1 MQAER
6 PMGEVTNR
14 DIAGAFERIADLM
27 DILGESPFRV
37 NSYRRVARTL
47 GETPGDVAAMAAAGE
62 LTALAGVGKSSAEK
76 IAEFVATGKIT
87 VLEELLVKLPP
98 SLPELLQI
106 RGLGP
111 KTLAKMWTQA
121 GVTNAEELTAAIADG
136 RLLKV
141 PGLGPKKVQQIHQA
155 MQFAAEAGGRL
166 RLDEATAHAA
176 DLLAAVAAIDGADAP
191 VIAGSFRRGR
201 DTVGDLDVLCR
212 TQRPDRAGKIIQAF
226 TAAEALAIDEVLAAG
241 DTKAGVRLADG
252 VQVDLRVVPPASYGA
267 ALQYF
272 TGSKAHNV
280 RLRELA
286 VKRGLKLNE
295 YGLFDGDRQ
304 LAGADEDGI
313 YKALD
318 LAPIPPE
325 LREDRGELAAAAAG
339 KLPKLLTLADI
350 RGDLHMHTTASDGA
364 ESIETMIAA
373 CADRGYR
380 YLAITEHSKGQG
392 QAHGLDAAR
401 LAAHHEAVTAAA
413 AEAKGKGIR
422 VYFSCEVDIFADGG
436 LDFPDEVLATL
447 DFVIGSPHSALSQKR
462 PEATARIIRAIEN
475 PHVRVIGHP
484 SGRLINL
491 RQGMELGIEEIAA
504 AAAAH
509 NVALEINAHPY
520 RLDLRDT
527 HVRAAVEAGAK
538 LMINTDAHSIGDLDT
553 MHFGVL
559 TARRGWAT
567 PDDVVNALPPA
578 RFDKWI
584 TED

>member
-1 MQAER
+1 
-6 PMGEVTNR
+6 MGEVTNR

-37 NSYRRVARTL
+37 NSYRRVARVFT
-47 GETPGDVAAMAAAGE
+47 ETPGDVAAMAADGTVTD
-62 LTALAGVGKSSAEK
+62 LPGVGKGSAEK
-76 IAEFVATGKIT
+76 IAEFVATGRIQA
-87 VLEELLVKLPP
+87 LEDLLAKVPPGLPA
-98 SLPELLQI
+98 LL
-106 RGLGP
+106 RLGGLGP
-111 KTLAKMWTQA
+111 KTLAKLWTQA
-121 GVTNAEELTAAIADG
+121 DVTDADSLTEAIDEG
-136 RLLKV
+136 RLLAV
-141 PGLGPKKVQQIHQA
+141 DGIGAKKVEQIRQA
-155 MQFAAEAGGRL
+155 MQFAAEAGDRM
-166 RLDEATAHAA
+166 RLDAADAHATA
-176 DLLAAVAAIDGADAP
+176 LLAAVAAIDGADAP
-191 VIAGSFRRGR
+191 VIAGSYRRGR

-212 TQRPDRAGKIIQAF
+212 SAKGDRTGAIIRAF
-226 TAAEALAIDEVLAAG
+226 TAAEDLPIDKVLAAG

-252 VQVDLRVVPPASYGA
+252 VQVDLRVVPPDSYGA

-304 LAGADEDGI
+304 LAGAVEDDI
-313 YKALD
+313 YKALG

-325 LREDRGELAAAAAG
+325 LREDRGELAAAAEG
-339 KLPKLLTLADI
+339 KLPKLLTLDDI
-350 RGDLHMHTTASDGA
+350 RGDLHMHTTASDGT
-364 ESIETMIAA
+364 ESIEAMIAA
-373 CADRGYR
+373 CAHRGYR
-380 YLAITEHSKGQG
+380 YLAITEHSKSQA
-392 QAHGLDAAR
+392 QAHGLDADR
-401 LAAHHEAVTAAA
+401 LAAHRRSVAAAA
-413 AEAKGKGIR
+413 AEAGGKGIR

-447 DFVIGSPHSALSQKR
+447 DFVIGSAHSALSQKR
-462 PEATARIIRAIEN
+462 PEATRRIIRAIES
-475 PHVRVIGHP
+475 PFVRVIGHP

-491 RQGMELGIEEIAA
+491 RPGMELGIDEIVA

-509 NVALEINAHPY
+509 DVALEINAHPY

-553 MHFGVL
+553 MRFGVL

-567 PDDVVNALPPA
+567 AADVVNTLPPA
-578 RFDKWI
+578 KFDTWI
-584 TED
+584 KRIDG